1 MQWYSEFGFM
11 WCQHLIGSASGTY
24 AVFNAGDLR
33 YSGDG
38 VSDFLTLMLHMAMQR
53 QTDFEVNME
62 LQW

>member
-1 MQWYSEFGFM
+1 VQWYSEFGFM
-11 WCQHLIGSASGTY
+11 WCQQLRGSASGTY
-24 AVFNAGDLR
+24 AVFNAGDVG

>member
-1 MQWYSEFGFM
+1 M
-11 WCQHLIGSASGTY
+11 WCQQLIGSASGTY
-24 AVFNAGDLR
+24 VVFNAGDVG